1 MSFFPGRKE
10 GRRKEFPYG
19 DPCPPSMRAVRLEDL
34 AAVDI
39 SWRMLT
45 MLRPSNRLEE
55 DIFGRLVELGKL
67 RLGTRDWEAK
77 QLAQAASG
85 APGKII

>member
-1 MSFFPGRKE
+1 
-10 GRRKEFPYG
+10 
-19 DPCPPSMRAVRLEDL
+19 
-34 AAVDI
+34 
-39 SWRMLT
+39 MLT

-85 APGKII
+85 APGKIIRSSEKMI

>member
-1 MSFFPGRKE
+1 
-10 GRRKEFPYG
+10 
-19 DPCPPSMRAVRLEDL
+19 MRAVRLEDL